1 MSSIT
6 ITKARENLYNVVK
19 EVHDN
24 AEPVLIVNSRGKN
37 VVMMSEEEYENIQ
50 ETLFFVENPV
60 MNKVLTKAK
69 QTHRSER
76 VEFDGWKDV

>member
-1 MSSIT
+1 MPAIT

-37 VVMMSEEEYENIQ
+37 VVMISEE
-50 ETLFFVENPV
+50 
-60 MNKVLTKAK
+60 
-69 QTHRSER
+69 
-76 VEFDGWKDV
+76 

>member
-1 MSSIT
+1 MENAVISVVSRGYGVFISWRTIDVRLSYIYNKEKEKEGLIMPAIT

-37 VVMMSEEEYENIQ
+37 VVMISEE
-50 ETLFFVENPV
+50 
-60 MNKVLTKAK
+60 
-69 QTHRSER
+69 
-76 VEFDGWKDV
+76 

>member
-1 MSSIT
+1 MSAIT

-24 AEPVLIVNSRGKN
+24 AEPILIVNSRGKN

-50 ETLFFVENPV
+50 ETLFFAENPV
-60 MNKVLTKAK
+60 MLNKMTETLNAPCD
-69 QTHRSER
+69 EY
-76 VEFDGWKDV
+76 VEFDGWRK